1 MPGRSSGLI
10 VPALIAVAV
19 AAFALS
25 LFIGRY
31 PIPPAATLHVLT
43 GGLMGRPPAEGH
55 EAVIHAIIFTQR
67 LPRALL
73 AALTG
78 AGMGLAGAS
87 FQGIFRNPLVSQDIL
102 GVTHGTAFGV
112 VLSILL
118 FGYSSMAQIIGMATG
133 LGSMALIVAITRIR
147 AGNPRIV
154 LILAG
159 IIASALW
166 SALVSLVKYVADP
179 FDELP
184 TMTYWL
190 MGSLSAAS
198 YGDVTRVAVTLALAG
213 TVVLGLRW
221 RLNLLSLGDEE
232 ARALGVPVSLL
243 RWAIIAAVT
252 VIISAE
258 VVTVGVIGWVGLIV
272 PHLGRMLVGPEHA
285 RLLPAA
291 LILGASFMLLVDLFA
306 RTITAAE
313 IPIGI
318 LTAILGAPLFL
329 VLLRR
334 TGGAW
339 Q

>member
-1 MPGRSSGLI
+1 MPARSTGFVVAILAI
-10 VPALIAVAV
+10 VAA

-31 PIPPAATLHVLT
+31 PIPIGTAVYALT
-43 GGLMGRPPAEGH
+43 GGLVGRAPAPGD
-55 EAVIHAIIFTQR
+55 EAVIHAILFTQR

-78 AGMGLAGAS
+78 AGMGLAGAA

-102 GVTHGTAFGV
+102 GVTTGTSFGV

-118 FGYSSMAQIIGMATG
+118 FGLSPAAQVMGMATG
-133 LGSMALIVAITRIR
+133 LASMALIVALTRIQ
-147 AGNPRIV
+147 AGNPRLI

-166 SALVSLVKYVADP
+166 SALVALVKYVADP
-179 FDELP
+179 FDRLP
-184 TMTYWL
+184 AMTYWL

-198 YGDVTRVAVTLALAG
+198 YSDVARVGLTLAVAG
-213 TVVLGLRW
+213 GIVLGLRW
-221 RLNLLSLGDEE
+221 RLNLLSLEDEE
-232 ARALGVPVSLL
+232 AKAFGVPAPLL
-243 RWAIIAAVT
+243 RWVVIAAVT
-252 VIISAE
+252 VIIATE
-258 VVTVGVIGWVGLIV
+258 VATVGVIGWVGLIV
-272 PHLGRMLVGPEHA
+272 PHIGRMLVGPEHT

-291 LILGASFMLLVDLFA
+291 LVVGASFMLVVDLLA

-313 IPIGI
+313 IPVGI
-318 LTAILGAPLFL
+318 LTAVVGAPLFL